1 MIAAIAR
8 KEFLDAW
15 RDGRFRIAAVVV
27 LALLGVALLMA
38 WHQVERTRAAIAQIM
53 KRDDREI
60 RAYLQSL
67 K

>member
-27 LALLGVALLMA
+27 LALVGVALLVA
-38 WHQVERTRAAIAQIM
+38 SEHVARTRA
-53 KRDDREI
+53 
-60 RAYLQSL
+60 
-67 K
+67 

>member
-38 WHQVERTRAAIAQIM
+38 WQQVERTRTERAAAAAM
-53 KRDDREI
+53 ERENW
-60 RAYLQSL
+60 LN
-67 K
+67 